1 MGRKQKYSKD
11 LKIKICKNIFQVR
24 NDNCRVLYAFEKAI
38 KELYTEVFYYDDILN
53 KFIKL

>member
-1 MGRKQKYSKD
+1 MGRKQKYSED
-11 LKIKICKNIFQVR
+11 LKIEICKNIFQVR